1 MKNKIEYCFEFID
14 LTFPALIFIPN
25 IYILVGQGV
34 SGLESWF
41 LYLKEIVIFNPLI
54 DFILI
59 VLILL
64 LLMFASKTLP
74 HNLKGLFLKL
84 LYTVTS
90 IILYQKMGTFIAFW
104 GDGR

>member
-1 MKNKIEYCFEFID
+1 MQNKIEFCLDFID
-14 LTFPALIFIPN
+14 AIFPVLILIPN

-34 SGLESWF
+34 SGFGSWF
-41 LYLKEIVIFNPLI
+41 LYLKEIVIFNPSL

-59 VLILL
+59 ALILL

-74 HNLKGLFLKL
+74 HNFEGLFLKL

-90 IILYQKMGTFIAFW
+90 IILYQKLTFFIFF
-104 GDGR
+104 

>member
-1 MKNKIEYCFEFID
+1 MKNKIEFCLKFID
-14 LTFPALIFIPN
+14 AILPVLILIPN

-34 SGLESWF
+34 YGLESWV
-41 LYLKEIVIFNPLI
+41 LYLKDIVIFNPLI

-74 HNLKGLFLKL
+74 HNLEGLFLKL

-90 IILYQKMGTFIAFW
+90 IILFQKLATFFI
-104 GDGR
+104 

>member
-1 MKNKIEYCFEFID
+1 MQNKIEFCLKFID
-14 LTFPALIFIPN
+14 AIFPVLILIPN

-34 SGLESWF
+34 SGLESWV
-41 LYLKEIVIFNPLI
+41 LYIKEIVIFNPSI

-74 HNLKGLFLKL
+74 HNFEGLFLRL

-90 IILYQKMGTFIAFW
+90 IILYQKLATFIIF
-104 GDGR
+104 